1 LDDVD
6 EGDELDRAKPSRF
19 ESIFL
24 ILSNFIIVITLIVDL
39 LHLSGLYQF
48 DLQYLTTTNLVILI
62 VAYIS
67 YRIKRKIRMEM
78 MKIKEGK

>member
-1 LDDVD
+1 LDDID

>member
-1 LDDVD
+1 M
-6 EGDELDRAKPSRF
+6 DRAKPSRF